1 MPTKKRKRNRK
12 AVVTS
17 EDTVHAADGHGN
29 GDAKAAQKRPVK
41 RRKSE
46 SANAIP
52 RTKRM
57 KDPNRKTKGVRV
69 EETTRMTSFASRYEK
84 KCS

>member
-1 MPTKKRKRNRK
+1 ME
-12 AVVTS
+12 AVVIN
-17 EDTVHAADGHGN
+17 EDTVHAAEGNGN
-29 GDAKAAQKRPVK
+29 GDVKAAQKRPVK

-46 SANAIP
+46 SANVVP
-52 RTKRM
+52 QTKRM

-84 KCS
+84 KCL